1 MDKIISESQLN
12 ERIGQIYQE
21 ERYKVIEE
29 KWSRLSKTD
38 KQLVVEMLKVIYP
51 EKAKLVTEAKWYNTV
66 GDIVVIIDPTGVVD
80 LINGVSYWRQGDK
93 LFALLSWISVIP
105 FLGDAI
111 AKPIAGLFKMG
122 GGSAKAFKAASLA
135 GDAVKMAEIAKNT
148 GPLGKLLG
156 SVTKWGGK
164 VLEPLGKAVGKVP
177 GIGKGMV
184 KGVED
189 FIKLFKDAN
198 GVMKTG
204 AKEAIE
210 LTAKKAAKGLTA
222 VEAKTLEKALKTATE
237 FRGFRGFKGATGWKG
252 GVGRLWGNRATRGLM
267 RNTKW
272 YLGLLTF
279 LGIGNFVGPDELE
292 KEVDN
297 LEDKV
302 NQYSQTPESEK
313 LFTQDMEQSGIT
325 LSEPTQDESDIWK
338 KASQGITLS
347 EPTQDESDIWKRA
360 SQGMGIP
367 GSETIT
373 TPNTTTPKSIKS
385 DDIFGG
391 LFA

>member
-1 MDKIISESQLN
+1 MSKILSESKLN
-12 ERIGQIYQE
+12 ERIGQIYKE
-21 ERYKVIEE
+21 EQIRVIQE
-29 KWSRLSKTD
+29 KWNKLSKND
-38 KQLVVEMLKVIYP
+38 KLLVVEMLKVIYP
-51 EKAKLVTEAKWYNTV
+51 ERAKLVTEAKWYNTV
-66 GDIVVIIDPTGVVD
+66 GDIVGIFDPTGVVD
-80 LINGVSYWRQGDK
+80 LVNGVSYWRQGDK

-148 GPLGKLLG
+148 GPLGKMLG

-164 VLEPLGKAVGKVP
+164 VLEPLGKAVGKIP

-237 FRGFRGFKGATGWKG
+237 FKGFRGFKGATGWKG

-292 KEVDN
+292 NKVEN
-297 LEDKV
+297 LDDKV
-302 NQYSQTPESEK
+302 NQYSQTSESER
-313 LFTQDMEQSGIT
+313 LFSEDMTQSGIS
-325 LSEPTQDESDIWK
+325 LSEPTVDDSDIWK
-338 KASQGITLS
+338 KASQGA
-347 EPTQDESDIWKRA
+347 P
-360 SQGMGIP
+360 IP
-367 GSETIT
+367 GSETLNTPT
-373 TPNTTTPKSIKS
+373 TPTNTIKS

>member
-1 MDKIISESQLN
+1 MSLFYFFDIYKEKKMSKILSESKLN
-12 ERIGQIYQE
+12 ERIGQIYKE
-21 ERYKVIEE
+21 EQIRVIQE
-29 KWSRLSKTD
+29 KWNKLSKND
-38 KQLVVEMLKVIYP
+38 KLLVVEMLKVIYP
-51 EKAKLVTEAKWYNTV
+51 ERAKLVTEAKWYNTV
-66 GDIVVIIDPTGVVD
+66 GDIVGIFDPTGVVD
-80 LINGVSYWRQGDK
+80 LVNGVSYWRQGDK

-148 GPLGKLLG
+148 GPLGKMLG

-164 VLEPLGKAVGKVP
+164 VLEPLGKAVGKIP

-237 FRGFRGFKGATGWKG
+237 FKGFRGFKGATGWKG

-292 KEVDN
+292 NKVEN
-297 LEDKV
+297 LDDKV
-302 NQYSQTPESEK
+302 NQYSQTSESER
-313 LFTQDMEQSGIT
+313 LFSEDMTQSGIS
-325 LSEPTQDESDIWK
+325 LSEPTVDDSDIWK
-338 KASQGITLS
+338 KASQGA
-347 EPTQDESDIWKRA
+347 P
-360 SQGMGIP
+360 IP
-367 GSETIT
+367 GSETLNTPT
-373 TPNTTTPKSIKS
+373 TPTNTIKS